1 MSIANIGGQP
11 VLIMREGTER
21 TQGKNAQKNN
31 ITAAKTVGEAVRS
44 ALGPRGMDKMLVES
58 FGDVLITNDGATIL
72 KSLDVQHPA
81 AKFLVDLAKTQD
93 DEVGD
98 GTTTVVVM
106 AGELLSKSE
115 GLIDLGVHPSMI
127 VEGFRKAREIA
138 LNALDELATEVS
150 FDTHKLLLETVA
162 TSMGSKL
169 VSGYKNEL
177 AELVI
182 EASKCVVEEKEGK
195 PFIDIDNIKKV
206 KKVGKGLDA
215 TELIKGL
222 LIDKNVVHSGMP
234 TSVKDAKI
242 ALINQALEIQKT
254 EFDAKINISSPE
266 QIQEFLDQEQG
277 MLKKMSQKII
287 DAGANVVFAQK
298 GIDDLVQHYLS
309 KAGIMAVRRVKK
321 SDMEA
326 ISESTGARICTRL
339 DDLANPD
346 VLGTAGSIEMKKIAD
361 DDMLYIEDVPFS
373 KIVTMLIRGG
383 TTNVMEEAERAI
395 HDAICVAR
403 NSINDGIII
412 PGGGAPEIFIAI
424 ALRKFADSLPAKQ
437 RLAVR
442 AFANSLEIIPRTLAE
457 NSGQDPIE
465 IIGELYNAHNDPSR
479 GKTYGYDPV
488 LEKVN
493 DMTTTGTYEPIRV
506 KRQAIDSASEAA
518 QMLLRIDDIIASKG
532 GGEGGMPPGMAGMPP
547 GMGGMPPGMM

>member
-1 MSIANIGGQP
+1 
-11 VLIMREGTER
+11 
-21 TQGKNAQKNN
+21 
-31 ITAAKTVGEAVRS
+31 
-44 ALGPRGMDKMLVES
+44 
-58 FGDVLITNDGATIL
+58 ITNDGATIL